1 VIAAHGCAGDS
12 DAKRQAARYFF
23 RYEPPK
29 TAPQLDLLASLDHTT
44 LAIRDSWF

>member
-1 VIAAHGCAGDS
+1 MIAPATSTTPSG
-12 DAKRQAARYFF
+12 RPRYFF
-23 RYEPPK
+23 RYELPK